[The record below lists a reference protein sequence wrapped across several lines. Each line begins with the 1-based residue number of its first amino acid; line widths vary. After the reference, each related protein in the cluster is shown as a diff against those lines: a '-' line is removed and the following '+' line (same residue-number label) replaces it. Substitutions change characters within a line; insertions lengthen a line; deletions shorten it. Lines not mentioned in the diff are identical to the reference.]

1 MSLIQSATTA
11 IRLATLPVSAVLVA
25 DPDLALVIADVVAPV
40 RTHQEVIADETTVMT
55 VVVDIEAQ
63 DVIAAIDVTIVTVDV
78 VAATTA
84 STDAMTGAM
93 IDATINGAMV
103 VVTGVL

>member
-1 MSLIQSATTA
+1 M
-11 IRLATLPVSAVLVA
+11 SAVLVA

-40 RTHQEVIADETTVMT
+40 RTHLEVIADGTTVMT
-55 VVVDIEAQ
+55 AVADIEVQ

-78 VAATTA
+78 VVATTA
-84 STDAMTGAM
+84 LTDAMTGAM
-93 IDATINGAMV
+93 INGAMV